1 MGENVNAGK
10 NNVASFIFVSL
21 AVGKTGNSAPMPSL
35 IINVRVGVNSTITYF
50 GRKNSKSLWIKE
62 SGLGT
67 FDIDDP
73 VPSYCLEKKSNE
85 CPVTSSVVV
94 SVDEVPAMSSTLG
107 RKS

>member
-10 NNVASFIFVSL
+10 NIEASSIFAWLDSGKVGTSAL
-21 AVGKTGNSAPMPSL
+21 APSL
-35 IINVRVGVNSTITYF
+35 INKFLLGVNSTIMCF

-73 VPSYCLEKKSNE
+73 MPSYCLEKKSNE
-85 CPVTSSVVV
+85 CPVTSSVAVT
-94 SVDEVPAMSSTLG
+94 VDEVPAMSSTLG